1 MSSYSAMNTLSAK
14 SENQLVIYGQLIVG
28 PPGTGKSTYCFKM
41 GEYLKS
47 KFGADNVKVIN
58 LDPGND
64 KLPYSC
70 ELDVCS
76 IITVEDVMERLKLGP
91 NGSLLYAMQFIDEN
105 FQVEVLNK
113 IPSLF
118 SNANKSQPCWVL
130 LDMPGQVCTT

>member
-41 GEYLKS
+41 GEYLKA

-118 SNANKSQPCWVL
+118 SNANKGQPCWVL